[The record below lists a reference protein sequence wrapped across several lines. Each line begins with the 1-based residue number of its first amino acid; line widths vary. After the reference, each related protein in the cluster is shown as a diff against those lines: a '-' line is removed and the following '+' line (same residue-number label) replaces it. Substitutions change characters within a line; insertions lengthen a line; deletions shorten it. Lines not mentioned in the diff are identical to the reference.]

1 MSKLSAEKSQEAI
14 TSVLAV
20 AFGTIGIV
28 FVVEFFHIP
37 DAYIALSLAAS
48 LSLLPRPT
56 FRNFILRIAC
66 VTLGISCGVFLIVT
80 LPQSP
85 WIYFFFIGFIT
96 ATGYHLVLKHVGT
109 GAAYLF
115 SAYFA
120 AMSVKAITKIF
131 SSDLVIV
138 VVGLELLAQAIS
150 AIVITY
156 VVALILRKKSVDSNS
171 SSFRSPISSMTS
183 ITIVVW
189 IAILVAFSHKTDQS
203 ARLIIASISG
213 ITALETESSTESFR
227 KRMLGYILGAI
238 FSISFIVA
246 IVASTNDL
254 AIYLFGL
261 GFLFGLLEWLAN
273 YYSSHKILFRAITM
287 MFAYSALMLP
297 SPDSNLQVSMSR
309 VVASLIGF
317 TIYIL
322 VFSVMV
328 EAQKI
333 TRFMISPKSVID

>member
-1 MSKLSAEKSQEAI
+1 
-14 TSVLAV
+14 
-20 AFGTIGIV
+20 
-28 FVVEFFHIP
+28 
-37 DAYIALSLAAS
+37 
-48 LSLLPRPT
+48 
-56 FRNFILRIAC
+56 
-66 VTLGISCGVFLIVT
+66 
-80 LPQSP
+80 
-85 WIYFFFIGFIT
+85 
-96 ATGYHLVLKHVGT
+96 
-109 GAAYLF
+109 
-115 SAYFA
+115 
-120 AMSVKAITKIF
+120 
-131 SSDLVIV
+131 
-138 VVGLELLAQAIS
+138 LELLAQAIS
-150 AIVITY
+150 AIVVTY
-156 VVALILRKKSVDSNS
+156 IVAIILRKKTVDSNNPA
-171 SSFRSPISSMTS
+171 FRSPISSMTS

-189 IAILVAFSHKTDQS
+189 IAILVAFSLKTDQA

-317 TIYIL
+317 TISIL
-322 VFSVMV
+322 VFRVMV